1 MSKINRRDFIK
12 LTGSAAV
19 AGMVVGF
26 PQIVGAA
33 GKKVVIVGGGI
44 GGSTAAKYIR
54 MADSSVEV
62 TLVEPNADYHTCFM
76 SNEVLAGERSIDSI
90 RFTYEGLKSHGVN
103 VVKDS
108 VTAIDPAA
116 RTVTTAGGQTLSY
129 DRCIVSPGIS
139 LLYDSVPGYSAEV
152 AETVPH
158 AWKAGPQTVTL
169 RKQLEAMPDGG
180 TVVIVAPPNPFRCPP
195 GPYERAS
202 LIAHYLKHNKP
213 KSKLLILDPKDKFS
227 KQGLFTAG
235 WKKFY
240 GYGTDNSMIE
250 WISGAAGG
258 KVESF
263 DAGSMTLQAAV
274 ESYKGDVI
282 NIIPAQR
289 AGTIAQTAG
298 LTDDSGWCPVNPKTF
313 ESTVHAGIHVVGDA
327 SIASPL
333 PKSGYAANSEAKVCA
348 AAVVDLLNGRE
359 PGQPSYVN
367 TCYSI
372 VGKDHGISVAAV
384 YRLGED
390 GKIASVEGAGG
401 LTPGDAS
408 EEMLKRE
415 VTFAHSWFQN
425 ITHDT
430 FG

>member
-1 MSKINRRDFIK
+1 MSKFNRRDFIK

-44 GGSTAAKYIR
+44 GGATAAKYIR

-62 TLVEPNADYHTCFM
+62 TLVEPKADYHTCFM

-90 RFTYEGLKSHGVN
+90 RFTYDGLKGHGVN

-129 DRCIVSPGIS
+129 DRCIVAPGIS

-152 AETVPH
+152 AESVPH

-202 LIAHYLKHNKP
+202 LIAHYLKNNKP
-213 KSKLLILDPKDKFS
+213 KSKVLILDPKDKFS

-274 ESYKGDVI
+274 ESFKGDVI

-289 AGTIAQTAG
+289 AGTIAQSAG
-298 LTDDSGWCPVNPKTF
+298 LTNDSGWCPVNPKTF

-384 YRLGED
+384 YRLGDD